1 MSSYSNIFKM
11 KRAYSIDLR
20 NDKEFLDY
28 LKAEGFIYIR
38 RHEDRSF
45 DQVLRNPTM
54 GCIVELYQLPY
65 YRSVKIDSPAGR
77 KIINRLCYF

>member
-1 MSSYSNIFKM
+1 MSSYGKIFRM
-11 KRAYSIDLR
+11 KRAYSVELR
-20 NDKEFLDY
+20 NDKEFLEE
-28 LKAEGFIYIR
+28 LKADGFIYIR
-38 RHEDRSF
+38 RHDDRSF

-54 GCIVELYQLPY
+54 GCIVELSQLPY